1 MDLKEILNLHQ
12 NLLKINWSVKT
23 PWQEYMEVAHSGL
36 WAPDIIADLCR
47 HAGILAEVGP
57 VFFKLQSM
65 SVNLDPRVT
74 KRNDPAGNKV
84 GLPKSLMG
92 SWPSLTTDH
101 RKQFQ
106 CLSKV
111 LNNKIGPSFLECS

>member
-74 KRNDPAGNKV
+74 KRNDPAGTRLAFP
-84 GLPKSLMG
+84 GALWAP
-92 SWPSLTTDH
+92 
-101 RKQFQ
+101 
-106 CLSKV
+106 
-111 LNNKIGPSFLECS
+111 GPP